1 MPRLQL
7 DRISQRET
15 AGPAG
20 PQNLSRACSK
30 CGGKGRILANKN
42 LIRWA
47 AQGVSNMQPNE
58 YPFKKVP

>member
-20 PQNLSRACSK
+20 PQNLSRALLEMRRQGTDTREQK
-30 CGGKGRILANKN
+30 LDPVGRA
-42 LIRWA
+42 RSFQYA
-47 AQGVSNMQPNE
+47 T
-58 YPFKKVP
+58 